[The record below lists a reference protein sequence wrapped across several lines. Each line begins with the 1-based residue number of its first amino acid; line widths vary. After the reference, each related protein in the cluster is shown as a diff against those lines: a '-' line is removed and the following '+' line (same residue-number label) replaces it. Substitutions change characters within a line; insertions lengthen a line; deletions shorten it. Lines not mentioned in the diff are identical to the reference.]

1 MVIKFWFILLLTTQ
15 LFAHKIEG
23 INLSITAVS
32 PESIS
37 IEAKM
42 KGSGKKLE
50 GNKIA
55 LISMLDKRV
64 LDEAFLEGSK
74 PLQLKIPQESYWV
87 YLYVGD
93 QDVVEEGPPPS
104 GGFKKMALSQ
114 KERAYRTM
122 TMLCLGFV
130 MLFCVVLGYRMYH
143 YKTRNSKS
151 TVDNKYHII
160 KH

>member
-1 MVIKFWFILLLTTQ
+1 MVTKFWLILLLSVQ

-23 INLSITAVS
+23 INLIINSVS
-32 PESIS
+32 NENIA
-37 IEAKM
+37 IEGKM

-55 LISMLDKRV
+55 LISMIDKRI
-64 LDEAFLEGSK
+64 LEEAFLEGSK

-114 KERAYRTM
+114 KERAYRVM
-122 TMLCLGFV
+122 SMLSLGFV
-130 MLFCVVLGYRMYH
+130 MLFCVVLGFRMYY

-151 TVDNKYHII
+151 LIDNKYHII

>member
-1 MVIKFWFILLLTTQ
+1 MVIKCWLIVLLSAQ

-23 INLSITAVS
+23 INLLITSVS
-32 PESIS
+32 DESIA
-37 IEAKM
+37 IEGKM

-55 LISMLDKRV
+55 LISMIDKRI
-64 LDEAFLEGSK
+64 LEEAFLEGGK

-104 GGFKKMALSQ
+104 GGFKKVAVSQ
-114 KERAYRTM
+114 KERAYRTIL
-122 TMLCLGFV
+122 MLCLGFIA
-130 MLFCVVLGYRMYH
+130 LFCIVVGYRVYRYM
-143 YKTRNSKS
+143 KRNP
-151 TVDNKYHII
+151 TLNI
-160 KH
+160 